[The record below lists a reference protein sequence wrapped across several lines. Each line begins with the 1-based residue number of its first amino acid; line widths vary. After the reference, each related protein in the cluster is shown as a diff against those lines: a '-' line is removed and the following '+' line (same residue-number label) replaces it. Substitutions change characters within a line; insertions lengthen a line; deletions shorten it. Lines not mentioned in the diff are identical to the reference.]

1 MFTKKGKDEEDER
14 GKRPSKC
21 LNTFYK
27 IVSAVVATKMSEFVK
42 EAKLYPIEQRGG
54 VGGNMGCRE
63 QVIVDDAIH
72 AGVKQHKRDLAQGL
86 DRFTEGL

>member
-1 MFTKKGKDEEDER
+1 M
-14 GKRPSKC
+14 
-21 LNTFYK
+21 
-27 IVSAVVATKMSEFVK
+27 SALVATKMSEFVN

-72 AGVKQHKRDLAQGL
+72 AEVKQHKRDLAEAWIDL
-86 DRFTEGL
+86 RKAYDSIYKKWLIE